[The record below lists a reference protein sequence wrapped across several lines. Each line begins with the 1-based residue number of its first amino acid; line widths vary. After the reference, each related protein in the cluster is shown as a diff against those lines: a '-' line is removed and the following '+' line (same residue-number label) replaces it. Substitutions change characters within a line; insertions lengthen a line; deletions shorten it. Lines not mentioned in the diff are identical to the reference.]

1 MKKMKNIF
9 KSLLI
14 ITVISLGVI
23 ACDEDE
29 TTFIPLNYPEQA
41 FIALENT
48 SSINVLESTTTPIEI
63 VVNYVN
69 TLDNHT
75 SEVTVDFT
83 ITSSNAVEGMH
94 YTIADNKTK
103 FSFPAGVLN
112 DKLVIIPI
120 DNFDED
126 GDKTLNLSLTNS
138 SVALGYPGPES
149 FNTSMVITLAD
160 DDCAWSFEDLD
171 GIEWIGTDNS
181 GGEGPN
187 STQIKTSYDG
197 TTLLME
203 GIAYGWLTGAYW
215 DEVVIVSNPVEVDM
229 DPVSGVF
236 TVDEQPLATTTW
248 NGGVQPD
255 YSISAT
261 GQYFSCLQSM
271 EVNYT
276 LYQGGGVLRQ
286 YTETIEF

>member
-14 ITVISLGVI
+14 ITVMSLGVI

-29 TTFIPLNYPEQA
+29 TVFTPLDFPTDA
-41 FIALENT
+41 FISIEG
-48 SSINVLESTTTPIEI
+48 SSVSVLESVTTPIE
-63 VVNYVN
+63 VKVNYSN
-69 TLDNHT
+69 TVAGST
-75 SEVTVDFT
+75 APVTVDFT
-83 ITSSNAVEGMH
+83 ISSANAVEGTH
-94 YTIADNKTK
+94 YTINKNQI
-103 FSFPAGVLN
+103 SFPVGVFS
-112 DKLVIIPI
+112 DIIVITPI

-126 GDKTLNLSLTNS
+126 GDKVLNFSLGASTVN
-138 SVALGYPGPES
+138 VGYPGPDA
-149 FNTSMVITLAD
+149 FGTSIDLTLVD
-160 DDCAWSFEDLD
+160 DDCAWAFEDLD

-187 STQIKTSYDG
+187 ATQIKTFYDG
-197 TTLLME
+197 TDLLME
-203 GIAYGWLTGAYW
+203 GIAYGWLTNPGYW
-215 DEVVIVSNPVEVDM
+215 DEVVVVSNPVIVDM

-236 TVDEQPLATTTW
+236 TIDEQYLCSTTW
-248 NGGVQPD
+248 LGNPQPD

>member
-14 ITVISLGVI
+14 ITVMSLGVI

-29 TTFIPLNYPEQA
+29 TVYTPLDFPTDA
-41 FIALENT
+41 FISIEG
-48 SSINVLESTTTPIEI
+48 SSVSVLESVTTPIE
-63 VVNYVN
+63 VKVNYSN
-69 TLDNHT
+69 TIEGST
-75 SEVTVDFT
+75 APVTVDFT
-83 ITSSNAVEGMH
+83 ISSSTGVEGIH
-94 YTIADNKTK
+94 YTLNKNQI
-103 FSFPAGVLN
+103 SFPVGVFS
-112 DKLVIIPI
+112 DIIVITPI

-126 GDKTLNLSLTNS
+126 GDKVLNFSLGS
-138 SVALGYPGPES
+138 STVNVGYPGPDS
-149 FNTSMVITLAD
+149 FGTSIDLTLVD
-160 DDCAWSFEDLD
+160 DDCAWAFEDLD

-197 TTLLME
+197 TDLLME
-203 GIAYGWLTGAYW
+203 GVAYGWLTNPGYW
-215 DEVVIVSNPVEVDM
+215 NEVVVVSNPVIVDM

-236 TVDEQPLATTTW
+236 TIDEQYLCSTTW
-248 NGGVQPD
+248 LGNPQPD
-255 YSISAT
+255 YSISAS